1 MLGVGGQYVGERWYE
16 VTAKDIAVEGT
27 LVLCS
32 YFPIFCQEDL
42 GQVTTWTTISLFIK
56 LAQ

>member
-1 MLGVGGQYVGERWYE
+1 MLGVGGQYVGESWYE
-16 VTAKDIAVEGT
+16 VTAKDIVVEGI
-27 LVLCS
+27 LVLWS

-56 LAQ
+56 